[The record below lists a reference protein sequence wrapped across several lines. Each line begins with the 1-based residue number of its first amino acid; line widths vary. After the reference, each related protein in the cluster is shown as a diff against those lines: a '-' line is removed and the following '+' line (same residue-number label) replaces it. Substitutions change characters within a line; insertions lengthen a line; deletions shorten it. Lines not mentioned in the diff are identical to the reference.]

1 MEKIIDDYVC
11 FKTHD
16 DQAIPSIGTQAE
28 LIVLLIV
35 SKYY

>member
-1 MEKIIDDYVC
+1 MEKIIDDYAC

-16 DQAIPSIGTQAE
+16 DQVIPSIGRQAE
-28 LIVLLIV
+28 LMVLLIV